1 MSKKLKDPRGGHVRV
16 YWTLLDSP
24 AWSALS
30 FSQQALYLVC
40 RRLLTSNTN
49 GNLAFTKSG
58 LGAKGFSS
66 SATLAAGL
74 RALLA
79 VGFIAVTRQGGQ
91 VRRGQTVPT
100 LYRFTDEP
108 CHQWLKVDIPMSK
121 ATHDWQ
127 DFASVDAARTAIK
140 TAEQKAQ
147 GDYAVAKADREKR
160 TPRKKS
166 SVQKLKRN
174 DSDSG
179 LVPLQNPKSKQIS
192 GFIFRTDERSAE
204 LAQSLVH

>member
-1 MSKKLKDPRGGHVRV
+1 MSKKFQDPRGGHVRI
-16 YWTLLDSP
+16 YWSLLDSP

-40 RRLLTSNTN
+40 RRLLTSNSN

-91 VRRGQTVPT
+91 VRRGQAIPT
-100 LYRFTDEP
+100 LWRFTDEP
-108 CHQWLKVDIPMSK
+108 SHQWLKLDIPMSK
-121 ATHDWQ
+121 PTCDWQ
-127 DFASVDAARTAIK
+127 AFATVEAASTAIK
-140 TAEQKAQ
+140 NAEKKAR
-147 GDYAVAKADREKR
+147 DEYAVAKAEREKR

-179 LVPLQNPKSKQIS
+179 LVPLQNLKPKQIS
-192 GFIFRTDERSAE
+192 GFRFRTDERSAE

>member
-1 MSKKLKDPRGGHVRV
+1 MSKKFQDPRGGHVRI
-16 YWTLLDSP
+16 YWSLLDSP

-40 RRLLTSNTN
+40 RRLLTSNSN

-79 VGFIAVTRQGGQ
+79 VGLIAVTRQGGQ

-108 CHQWLKVDIPMSK
+108 CHQWAKLDIPMSK
-121 ATHDWQ
+121 ATCDWQ
-127 DFASVDAARTAIK
+127 AFATVEAASAAIK
-140 TAEQKAQ
+140 TAEQKARA
-147 GDYAVAKADREKR
+147 DYVVAKADQEKR

-174 DSDSG
+174 GSESG
-179 LVPLQNPKSKQIS
+179 LVPLQNLNPKQIS
-192 GFIFRTDERSAE
+192 GFRFRTDERSAE